1 MCWAFPYS
9 EVLEGVFMGYAEPA
23 RGPVNERCRGFA
35 STAFP
40 YATDLARAR
49 QLLEQAGVAQGAK
62 LTIANPVGNPI
73 NQSIAELFQANLAE
87 IGIELEIVNLDN
99 AAYAGMVFG
108 DSPAEERVSFFP
120 GAWGPDYDDAYN
132 HLWPQLSCDAWQAGN
147 AGLYC
152 DQRVE
157 ELLMSARQA
166 ASEQEYLDAL
176 AEIQQRVTKEEP
188 SGVYFAQPEW
198 ITILRSDVGGYVM
211 NPVVSQI
218 FDYHSLYRIA
228 T

>member
-1 MCWAFPYS
+1 
-9 EVLEGVFMGYAEPA
+9 
-23 RGPVNERCRGFA
+23 
-35 STAFP
+35 
-40 YATDLARAR
+40 
-49 QLLEQAGVAQGAK
+49 
-62 LTIANPVGNPI
+62 
-73 NQSIAELFQANLAE
+73 
-87 IGIELEIVNLDN
+87 
-99 AAYAGMVFG
+99 
-108 DSPAEERVSFFP
+108 VSFFP